1 MIKTLLLLPG
11 FLCCSML
18 AFARA
23 YNNKMLFVI
32 DSIPVTPEDFALIPQ
47 QEQEMICND
56 LLLANEVGESDYF
69 VHKYEQPDIFYSKI
83 FLMQCQNINI

>member
-1 MIKTLLLLPG
+1 MIKTLLLLPW
-11 FLCCSML
+11 FLCYSML

-56 LLLANEVGESDYF
+56 LLLANEVDESDYF
-69 VHKYEQPDIFYSKI
+69 VHKYVPEAVLNYCREKHSR
-83 FLMQCQNINI
+83 